1 MKVILLQDVKGTGK
15 KGEVHE
21 VKDGYGVNFL
31 IKKGLAQE
39 ASAKNLNLLQG
50 QKDSAQHKIDVD
62 IANAKEIAA
71 KLQDKKITVLT
82 KAGQNGRLFG
92 TVTAK
97 EISAA
102 IKQELGCDVDKKKIS
117 VNLKIEG
124 FGDFSAEAPLCG
136 SYREVHSQR
145 SRGLIWQ
152 SMISRGSTSRAISTR
167 SSRCLAPSSWTA
179 AQCPNLR
186 PSSSRIISMLR

>member
-62 IANAKEIAA
+62 VANAKEIAG
-71 KLQDKKITVLT
+71 KLADRKVTVKA

-97 EISAA
+97 EVSAA
-102 IKQELGCDVDKKKIS
+102 IKQELGCDVDKKKIAIDM
-117 VNLKIEG
+117 KIEG
-124 FGDFSAEAPLCG
+124 FGDFAAEARLYAG
-136 SYREVHSQR
+136 VSAKFTVSVVE
-145 SRGLIWQ
+145 G
-152 SMISRGSTSRAISTR
+152 
-167 SSRCLAPSSWTA
+167 
-179 AQCPNLR
+179 
-186 PSSSRIISMLR
+186 

>member
-71 KLQDKKITVLT
+71 KLQDKKITVLA

-102 IKQELGCDVDKKKIS
+102 TK
-117 VNLKIEG
+117 
-124 FGDFSAEAPLCG
+124 
-136 SYREVHSQR
+136 
-145 SRGLIWQ
+145 
-152 SMISRGSTSRAISTR
+152 
-167 SSRCLAPSSWTA
+167 
-179 AQCPNLR
+179 
-186 PSSSRIISMLR
+186 